1 MGRNILYK
9 DSETYIRQK
18 IESGELKP
26 GEQIP
31 TEKELQQQF
40 SLSRMTVNKALNIL
54 ADEGYITRTAGKGSF
69 VCYPRSS
76 RKQRDLISF
85 CEETE
90 CLGMIPGTSLIQ
102 YEVIP
107 AGNLPEVRKKLNLQE
122 SDLIHHFIRLHTG
135 SGIPL
140 AVSDTCVPVK
150 LISSLDIGVLSS
162 SFHKWLKTQPF
173 PLLRADR
180 CLSVCIPD
188 NWISEYLQNKDEAVM
203 KKEQTVYAESDH
215 GEFPLEY
222 TVLYCSRQ
230 YRYNDSVSLT

>member
-9 DSETYIRQK
+9 DIETYIRQK

-69 VCYPRSS
+69 VCYLRSN
-76 RKQRDLISF
+76 RKQRELISF

-90 CLGMIPGTSLIQ
+90 CFGMIPGTSLIQ

-140 AVSDTCVPVK
+140 TVSDTCVPVK

-215 GEFPLEY
+215 GEIPLEY

>member
-9 DSETYIRQK
+9 DIETYIRQK

-76 RKQRDLISF
+76 RKQREHISF

-135 SGIPL
+135 SGRFFALCTP
-140 AVSDTCVPVK
+140 
-150 LISSLDIGVLSS
+150 
-162 SFHKWLKTQPF
+162 WKTAF
-173 PLLRADR
+173 
-180 CLSVCIPD
+180 
-188 NWISEYLQNKDEAVM
+188 
-203 KKEQTVYAESDH
+203 
-215 GEFPLEY
+215 
-222 TVLYCSRQ
+222 
-230 YRYNDSVSLT
+230 